1 MPRFQAVT
9 ILELQYPG
17 GLLMSVMAY
26 PDGAG
31 NTFECWGVNDGTNRG
46 FALVVRKNQAG
57 AETGRW
63 EVEPTA
69 DMKADFASIMQTGP
83 HIDVYLANHMPG
95 AQNPEIMKGQK
106 YRLENVAVPY
116 PNGFA
121 PIGAPGAYAPEGG
134 GGGEPMPSVD
144 EIADAVVQRLIVE
157 YGGPLRQVLEDK
169 VKDAIGEGWDPA
181 SYPVDNRARKIQDA
195 TRPWFRDAAYEATV
209 AYHGPRN
216 PEETAL
222 IERINAQNKAAAAR
236 MQARIEALE
245 AQED

>member
-121 PIGAPGAYAPEGG
+121 PIGAPGAYAPDEGQQGG
-134 GGGEPMPSVD
+134 GGVTIEELVAELTNSQSDLHKAMARLVKNNAQIGADNALDQQGLTPEHIKGEVEELFGRLEEGGSTIV
-144 EIADAVVQRLIVE
+144 AQRIE
-157 YGGPLRQVLEDK
+157 NE
-169 VKDAIGEGWDPA
+169 
-181 SYPVDNRARKIQDA
+181 
-195 TRPWFRDAAYEATV
+195 AYE
-209 AYHGPRN
+209 GS
-216 PEETAL
+216 
-222 IERINAQNKAAAAR
+222 
-236 MQARIEALE
+236 IEAHKISRDT
-245 AQED
+245 QEEN